1 MKTRMTNSSLEALS
15 KLGRETQ
22 KEEVLRCIKR
32 IGKVSS
38 KGISFDTGIP
48 INCVVGRVNDL
59 MHSQQVKVSGKTKDV
74 VGAKVDVSLY
84 SIRKE
89 SDPLNVFEKSWE
101 EKFNELDGWL
111 EVNYPWIMHQFESIV
126 KHEI

>member
-32 IGKVSS
+32 IGNVSS

-59 MHSQQVKVSGKTKDV
+59 MHSQQVKVVGKTKDV
-74 VGAKVDVSLY
+74 VGAKVDVNLY

-101 EKFNELDGWL
+101 EKFNELTQMLKDEHPDILHKYNALYNL
-111 EVNYPWIMHQFESIV
+111 EL
-126 KHEI
+126 